1 MSMALNSL
9 RRKNDTRTRH
19 FCIIKCFK
27 ILVAILEMQN
37 EITIP
42 SDLFINAATIDKEL
56 QVDYDSDNQSFKFKL
71 KGKDESGTN
80 NDQLITDFE

>member
-1 MSMALNSL
+1 MTQEQDIFASLNVS
-9 RRKNDTRTRH
+9 
-19 FCIIKCFK
+19 K

-71 KGKDESGTN
+71 KGKDESGFN

>member
-1 MSMALNSL
+1 MTQEQDIFASLNVS
-9 RRKNDTRTRH
+9 
-19 FCIIKCFK
+19 K

-56 QVDYDSDNQSFKFKL
+56 QVDYDSENQSFKFKL